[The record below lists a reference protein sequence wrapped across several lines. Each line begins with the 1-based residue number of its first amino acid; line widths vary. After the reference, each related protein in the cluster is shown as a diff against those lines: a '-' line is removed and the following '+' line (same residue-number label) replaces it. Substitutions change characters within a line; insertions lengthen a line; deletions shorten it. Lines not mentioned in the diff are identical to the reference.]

1 MQGFSQRALRALAWA
16 PQMIADLWTRW
27 LVIRE
32 LRRLNDHLLR
42 DIGVARP
49 DIEAF
54 VDAALAERRAERIR
68 LSARSD
74 RYPLR

>member
-1 MQGFSQRALRALAWA
+1 V
-16 PQMIADLWTRW
+16 IAALWTRW